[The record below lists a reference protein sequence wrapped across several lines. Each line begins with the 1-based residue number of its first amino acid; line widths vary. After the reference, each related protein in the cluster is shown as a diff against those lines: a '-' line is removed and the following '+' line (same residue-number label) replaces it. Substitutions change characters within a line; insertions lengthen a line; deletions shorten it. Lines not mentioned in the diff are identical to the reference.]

1 MKAIITD
8 VQEGAAMKSKKVS
21 IIFHSVCGNNYN
33 IANEF
38 YNEFKKHGAD
48 VNIFRVKDDNYE
60 FLSGQFEVAGQFK
73 DEIMKIDIA
82 RVEGVMDSDII
93 ILGSPTYYGNV
104 SGAMKAFMD
113 SFSPCWPD
121 AKLWGKKLFAF
132 STCANADGGGD
143 MCLNAINIFAQHMG
157 MLVVPVPSNLV
168 QGKSN
173 PAYGLLHYVGD
184 MSDNRPDDKMVAAI
198 KAMTER
204 LMNL

>member
-1 MKAIITD
+1 MNATITD

-21 IIFHSVCGNNYN
+21 IIFHSVCGNNYI

-38 YNEFKKHGAD
+38 FKEFKKLGAD
-48 VNIFRVKDDNYE
+48 VNVFRVEDANYE
-60 FLSGQFEVAGQFK
+60 FLSGQFEVAGEFK
-73 DEIMKIDIA
+73 KEIKNIDIA
-82 RVEGVMDSDII
+82 KVENVMGSDII

-157 MLVVPVPSNLV
+157 MFVVPVPSNLV

-184 MSDNRPDDKMVAAI
+184 MSDNRPDEKFIQTV